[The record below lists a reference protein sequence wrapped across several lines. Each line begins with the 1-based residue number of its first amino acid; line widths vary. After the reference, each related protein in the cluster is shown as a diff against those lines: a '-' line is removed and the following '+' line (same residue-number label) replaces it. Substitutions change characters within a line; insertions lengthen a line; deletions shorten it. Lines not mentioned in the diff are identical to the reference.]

1 MERSL
6 VLIKPDAVE
15 RNLVGTIIQI
25 YENAGLKV
33 KALKMEQITEEFS
46 KKHYAEHVGKN
57 FFNELV
63 QYITR
68 SPLVAM
74 VLEGEKA
81 IELIRTLNGATDPSK
96 AVKDTIRARFAISK
110 TENSIHASD
119 CLESANR
126 EIKLW
131 FPEF

>member
-6 VLIKPDAVE
+6 VLVKPDAVE

-46 KKHYAEHVGKN
+46 KKHYSEHVGKN
-57 FFNELV
+57 FFSELV

-81 IELIRTLNGATDPSK
+81 IEVVRALNGATDPSK
-96 AVKDTIRARFAISK
+96 AAKDTIRERFAISK

>member
-6 VLIKPDAVE
+6 VLVKPDAVE

-33 KALKMEQITEEFS
+33 KALKMEKITEEFS
-46 KKHYAEHVGKN
+46 KKHYEEHIGKN
-57 FFNELV
+57 FFGELV

-81 IELIRTLNGATDPSK
+81 IELIRSLNGATDPSK
-96 AVKDTIRARFAISK
+96 AVKDTIRERFAISK